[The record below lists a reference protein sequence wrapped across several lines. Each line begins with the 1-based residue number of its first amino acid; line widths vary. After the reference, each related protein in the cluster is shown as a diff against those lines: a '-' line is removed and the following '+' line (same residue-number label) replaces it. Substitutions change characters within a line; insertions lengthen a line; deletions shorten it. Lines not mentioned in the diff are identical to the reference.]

1 MPLGERSAHEQIARG
16 ARQSQQAQSVG
27 DSGSAAPNAR
37 CHLLLGE
44 AALDEHLIGAS
55 LFQRRQVGSLQILDE
70 RELENRLW

>member
-1 MPLGERSAHEQIARG
+1 MDGSSEMVSPSKV
-16 ARQSQQAQSVG
+16 SSQSVG

-70 RELENRLW
+70 RELENRLG